1 MILNAIA
8 SMDETPFYLNMLPC
22 PTAQKIGSK
31 KVNIRTH
38 WQKNW
43 RVTAILNVLASS
55 EKLPPL
61 LIFKAMEG
69 KDTEKNFLKINKCG
83 EQESVRML
91 TAKCMQQ
98 SEHNFQMDIWGLQKI
113 FVFLS

>member
-1 MILNAIA
+1 M
-8 SMDETPFYLNMLPC
+8 PPC

-31 KVNIRTH
+31 KVSIRTH

-43 RVTAILNVLASS
+43 RVTAILNVLASV

-69 KDTEKNFLKINKCG
+69 KDTQKKLKK
-83 EQESVRML
+83 
-91 TAKCMQQ
+91 
-98 SEHNFQMDIWGLQKI
+98 
-113 FVFLS
+113 